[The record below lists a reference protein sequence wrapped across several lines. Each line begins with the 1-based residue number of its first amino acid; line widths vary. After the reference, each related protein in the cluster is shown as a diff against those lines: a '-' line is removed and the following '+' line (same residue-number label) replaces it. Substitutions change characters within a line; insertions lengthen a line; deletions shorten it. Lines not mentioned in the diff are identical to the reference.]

1 MTGDPKPVGTADLK
15 PVEADR
21 PAQADAGGPASGRWR
36 PRLTPRGVEL
46 LAALAALL
54 LTALVCGY
62 RVSVARAAR
71 HPGHADPAFTF
82 GVAQSIHAGRGP
94 NIDYVWHFL
103 VPDTPL
109 RHYAFDYWL

>member
-1 MTGDPKPVGTADLK
+1 MGTADLK

-21 PAQADAGGPASGRWR
+21 PAQADAGGSASGRRR
-36 PRLTPRGVEL
+36 PRLSHRHIEL
-46 LAALAALL
+46 LAALGALIF
-54 LTALVCGY
+54 TALVCGY
-62 RVSVARAAR
+62 RVSVARTAR
-71 HPGHADPAFTF
+71 YPGHADPAFTF